1 MKDLVRQIRQAIRGR
16 CSDERGVA
24 LIVAAGSMVA
34 LISAVALAV
43 DVGMLTVARS
53 EAQSAA
59 DGAAMAGASVLI
71 DSPNNNEWAV
81 DEAMEFAAH
90 NKIRGT
96 ATSVLEEDVV
106 VDLTARTVGVQVLRT
121 EERGNP
127 LGTFFARIFG
137 VSEVNITAYA
147 KARASNAGRINCLL
161 PMAIPDRWLEAGGP
175 GNDPKAFNPDLGDE
189 YIPWMDTSTDPV
201 IYNHES
207 FTGYST
213 DDIGYQIVIKS
224 NQGGGEYNDNWYYP
238 WRPHEEMGAD
248 DYERNVRTCVNPDV
262 GYSIGEIVDPE
273 PGNMVGPTMAG
284 FRDMIA
290 GDQEAAWNETMA
302 CVTDAAYV
310 LSDDASYCRSTSRIR
325 PLPMFDPRYGP
336 GTGLNE
342 FAFSNFVGVFVEKV
356 EGGQVYARF
365 VGYHGSAP
373 ASDPGGPSA
382 GPSFKVLQL
391 IE

>member
-34 LISAVALAV
+34 LTSAVALAV
-43 DVGMLTVARS
+43 DVGMLTLARS
-53 EAQSAA
+53 EAQLAA

-71 DSPNNNEWAV
+71 DSPNNDEWAT
-81 DEAMEFAAH
+81 DEAMEFAAS
-90 NKIRGT
+90 NNIRGT
-96 ATSVLEEDVV
+96 AAGVLEEDIE

-121 EERGNP
+121 EARGNP
-127 LGTFFARIFG
+127 IGTFFARIFG
-137 VSEVNITAYA
+137 VNHVNITAYA

-161 PMAIPDRWLEAGGP
+161 PMALPDRWLEAGGP

-189 YIPWMDTSTDPV
+189 YIPWMDTSTDPAT
-201 IYNHES
+201 YNHDS

-213 DDIGYQIVIKS
+213 DDIGDQIIIKS

-238 WRPHEEMGAD
+238 WRPIEEQGAD
-248 DYERNVRTCVNPDV
+248 DYETNVRTCVNPEV
-262 GYSIGEIVDPE
+262 GYSIGDMVDPE
-273 PGNMVGPTMAG
+273 PGAMVGPTMSG
-284 FRDMIA
+284 FSAMIA
-290 GDQEAAWNETMA
+290 DDSDAAWNETMV
-302 CVTDAAYV
+302 CVTDSAYA
-310 LSDDASYCRSTSRIR
+310 LSSDASHCRSSTRIR

-342 FAFSNFVGVFVEKV
+342 FAFSNFVGVFVEKIQ
-356 EGGQVYARF
+356 GGKVYARW
-365 VGYHGSAP
+365 VGYHGTAP

-382 GPSFKVLQL
+382 GPAFKVLQL